1 MLRVYE
7 STVSCNAGW
16 GCLTNPHSRFN
27 PCITEHTSHCLPDA
41 YFVATSFVF
50 CKVIKL
56 VAIVWWETDFKMMT
70 TNILRNDP
78 VTNTM
83 IDSKTD
89 SMTDRRHDLPP
100 DQDQDHGYDHD
111 QKTNMFIAVSYS
123 CNVFFSLSAAS
134 FQLNVQCCFDAYSGR
149 ISGPAWGAS
158 YGNIRE
164 TW

>member
-1 MLRVYE
+1 
-7 STVSCNAGW
+7 
-16 GCLTNPHSRFN
+16 
-27 PCITEHTSHCLPDA
+27 
-41 YFVATSFVF
+41 
-50 CKVIKL
+50 
-56 VAIVWWETDFKMMT
+56 MMT

-123 CNVFFSLSAAS
+123 CNVFFQSQCSILSAERS
-134 FQLNVQCCFDAYSGR
+134 MLF
-149 ISGPAWGAS
+149 
-158 YGNIRE
+158 
-164 TW
+164 